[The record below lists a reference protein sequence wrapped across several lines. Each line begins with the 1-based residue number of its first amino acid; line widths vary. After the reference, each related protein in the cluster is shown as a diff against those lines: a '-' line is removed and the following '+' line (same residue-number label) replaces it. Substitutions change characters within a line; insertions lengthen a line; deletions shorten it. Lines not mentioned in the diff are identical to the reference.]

1 MLQVLAAC
9 FGALSHG
16 SNDVGNCIGPLVTIW
31 HIYRS
36 PIHYDADSSP
46 VYGVLVWGGLGIA
59 LGLVCLGERVIVTM
73 GSKISKVTPSLGFT
87 VVMTASIVV
96 LVCSIAGIPT
106 STTHCQV
113 MGVVGAG
120 VAKGWSDQGSI
131 KAGLKTIDFVL
142 MRNIALSW
150 IVTIPFALSLS
161 AILYSITRIIFIGPF
176 NSM

>member
-46 VYGVLVWGGLGIA
+46 VYGVLFWGGLGIA

-96 LVCSIAGIPT
+96 MVCSIAGIPT

-120 VAKGWSDQGSI
+120 VARGWVNSNDIRKG
-131 KAGLKTIDFVL
+131 LNTIDFKL
-142 MRNIALSW
+142 IGSIALSW
-150 IVTIPFALSLS
+150 IVTIPFSLVLST
-161 AILYSITRIIFIGPF
+161 ILYAAVRVVVIGPF
-176 NSM
+176 

>member
-73 GSKISKVTPSLGFT
+73 GSKISRITPSLGFT
-87 VVMTASIVV
+87 VVMTSSIVV
-96 LVCSIAGIPT
+96 VVCSIAG
-106 STTHCQV
+106 S
-113 MGVVGAG
+113 
-120 VAKGWSDQGSI
+120 
-131 KAGLKTIDFVL
+131 
-142 MRNIALSW
+142 NE
-150 IVTIPFALSLS
+150 
-161 AILYSITRIIFIGPF
+161 
-176 NSM
+176 